1 MRLFINQGIIVTASQ
16 RADSS
21 YSYNTVTV
29 VFLTEATK
37 LLSSIVIFLK
47 DNEVSTLISNM
58 KQHLHVMGLYM
69 VPALLYCLYNN
80 LAFVNLAAF
89 DPTTYFLLL
98 QLRVVLTGIIFQ
110 VVFKKQLSR
119 YQWVSL
125 IILTLGCVIKQL
137 SSIKKEEVSPT
148 HTVSILTTLL
158 SNVVSLH
165 IFLMLVQVFCSC
177 LAGVYNEK
185 LLKDTG
191 AEVHIMVQNVFM
203 YIDSIICNALVLLCR
218 GDILSAFTTT
228 SLSQV
233 WQLSVI
239 AIILNNAAVGI
250 VTSFFLRSL
259 NSILKTFAS
268 ALELMFT
275 AVLSWIIFGIP
286 IDWWTA
292 AAIALVIYAT
302 YMYAQNPVVNRGRLD
317 VEKGS
322 SSQQEEEMLVI
333 SEIKTS
339 L

>member
-1 MRLFINQGIIVTASQ
+1 
-16 RADSS
+16 
-21 YSYNTVTV
+21 
-29 VFLTEATK
+29 
-37 LLSSIVIFLK
+37 
-47 DNEVSTLISNM
+47 
-58 KQHLHVMGLYM
+58 
-69 VPALLYCLYNN
+69 
-80 LAFVNLAAF
+80 
-89 DPTTYFLLL
+89 
-98 QLRVVLTGIIFQ
+98 
-110 VVFKKQLSR
+110 
-119 YQWVSL
+119 
-125 IILTLGCVIKQL
+125 
-137 SSIKKEEVSPT
+137 
-148 HTVSILTTLL
+148 
-158 SNVVSLH
+158 
-165 IFLMLVQVFCSC
+165 MLV
-177 LAGVYNEK
+177 
-185 LLKDTG
+185 
-191 AEVHIMVQNVFM
+191 
-203 YIDSIICNALVLLCR
+203 
-218 GDILSAFTTT
+218 
-228 SLSQV
+228 QV